1 MLDILVMQVEIA
13 LALAFFSGA
22 AAFGI
27 GRDNRHRCH
36 ARPGIDSNR
45 AGTARDGA
53 WTDRD
58 RAGTRRDREGIAT
71 DIAGITR
78 AEKSKG

>member
-1 MLDILVMQVEIA
+1 MFDILVMQVEIA

-36 ARPGIDSNR
+36 ARPGMPKVRVGYKAPES
-45 AGTARDGA
+45 T
-53 WTDRD
+53 
-58 RAGTRRDREGIAT
+58 E
-71 DIAGITR
+71 ITTTIEIWYYR
-78 AEKSKG
+78 ILVVVVISVNTCESKTNM